1 MPGGGFAVTK
11 DVQRVRRI
19 ASVERSD
26 KARANRRF
34 RRTARAELHA
44 RGEDAVLA
52 PKLYTAW
59 DVI

>member
-1 MPGGGFAVTK
+1 MTK

>member
-1 MPGGGFAVTK
+1 M
-11 DVQRVRRI
+11 RRI

-34 RRTARAELHA
+34 RRTAKAELHA
-44 RGEDAVLA
+44 RGEAELA